1 MNNSLKLFSALTFT
15 FGLAACGGDDNS
27 GIKLP
32 IAMPTAEPT
41 TIVDVAVA
49 NGSFTTLVA
58 ALQATGLDE
67 VLDDADRDFTVF
79 APTDAAFELLGTDTI
94 NALLAD
100 TDTLSDILLYHVIA
114 DAEVDST
121 GAIAA
126 AGTTVGMANEDSIGL
141 SLSGENLLVNTAMV
155 TMVDVEADNGIIHV
169 IDAVLIPPA
178 DMGEPTHNI
187 VETAVAAGSF
197 TTLVTALQAAG
208 LDSTLADE
216 TTTFTVFAPTDA
228 AFAVLGDANIAA
240 LVGDTDALTEVLLQH
255 VVSGAAIDSV
265 TAYSANGTS
274 VETASGAMI
283 DVMIDGA
290 SLTIGGATV
299 TTADIYTTNGV
310 IHVID
315 AVILGDVALP

>member
-1 MNNSLKLFSALTFT
+1 MNNSLKLFSALTLT

-126 AGTTVGMANEDSIGL
+126 AGTTVGMANED
-141 SLSGENLLVNTAMV
+141 A
-155 TMVDVEADNGIIHV
+155 
-169 IDAVLIPPA
+169 
-178 DMGEPTHNI
+178 
-187 VETAVAAGSF
+187 
-197 TTLVTALQAAG
+197 Q
-208 LDSTLADE
+208 LAC
-216 TTTFTVFAPTDA
+216 
-228 AFAVLGDANIAA
+228 
-240 LVGDTDALTEVLLQH
+240 H
-255 VVSGAAIDSV
+255 
-265 TAYSANGTS
+265 
-274 VETASGAMI
+274 
-283 DVMIDGA
+283 
-290 SLTIGGATV
+290 
-299 TTADIYTTNGV
+299 
-310 IHVID
+310 
-315 AVILGDVALP
+315 

>member
-1 MNNSLKLFSALTFT
+1 
-15 FGLAACGGDDNS
+15 
-27 GIKLP
+27 
-32 IAMPTAEPT
+32 
-41 TIVDVAVA
+41 
-49 NGSFTTLVA
+49 
-58 ALQATGLDE
+58 
-67 VLDDADRDFTVF
+67 
-79 APTDAAFELLGTDTI
+79 
-94 NALLAD
+94 
-100 TDTLSDILLYHVIA
+100 
-114 DAEVDST
+114 
-121 GAIAA
+121 
-126 AGTTVGMANEDSIGL
+126 
-141 SLSGENLLVNTAMV
+141 
-155 TMVDVEADNGIIHV
+155 
-169 IDAVLIPPA
+169 
-178 DMGEPTHNI
+178 
-187 VETAVAAGSF
+187 
-197 TTLVTALQAAG
+197 

-283 DVMIDGA
+283 DVMIDGP